1 MNNKPVLALGFVA
14 LAACAQ
20 THMESERIDVHN
32 TVPEVCGDA
41 PGLNAC
47 RDVDGETFEQEL
59 NVDTTPDI
67 DSNAN
72 LEKDAEKLK
81 QEPIEKEVEHLEKQE
96 SRLD

>member
-1 MNNKPVLALGFVA
+1 MKTQLILLLPILALGG
-14 LAACAQ
+14 CAQ

-59 NVDTTPDI
+59 NVDTTPDL

-72 LEKDAEKLK
+72 LERDAEKLK
-81 QEPIEKEVEHLEKQE
+81 KEPIEKEIEHLEKQE
-96 SRLD
+96 SQLD